1 MRILSLFDG
10 ISGCRQALKE
20 LNIDCDYYS
29 SEIDP
34 YAIQISKANH
44 LNIIQIGDVKDLKFY
59 YDDRIREQ
67 AMSFDGSLNKTKICG
82 TRAENFDLLIGGFP
96 CQSFSIAGNQ
106 KGFADERG
114 QLFFEALRIL
124 KEVKPKYFLFE
135 NVASMSKDNQAFISE
150 KLGVTPIEIN
160 SRLVTYNQRKR
171 LYWTNIP
178 NIDQP
183 HDLKLDKKDIVKSSY
198 YGTIKVL
205 KDKKRIV
212 VESKEIH
219 SLTARYT
226 DLNGSSRPMII
237 LNKEAI
243 GKPFDSKK
251 VGTDYR
257 MLTVTECERLQGF
270 PDGYTEGVSNSQRY
284 KALGNSFT
292 VPVIKHILKSV
303 SF

>member
-1 MRILSLFDG
+1 MTKIKVLSLFDG

-20 LNIDCDYYS
+20 MDIDCSYYS
-29 SEIDP
+29 SEIDK
-34 YAIQISKANH
+34 YAIQVSKANH
-44 LNIIQIGDVKDLKFY
+44 PDIIQIGDVKGVLIEDGYIFHNQNN
-59 YDDRIREQ
+59 DPMQ
-67 AMSFDGSLNKTKICG
+67 NGGSFKADV
-82 TRAENFDLLIGGFP
+82 DLLIGGFP

-106 KGFADERG
+106 KGFGDERG
-114 QLFFEALRIL
+114 QLFFEAIRIL
-124 KEVKPKYFLFE
+124 EQVKPKYFLFE
-135 NVASMSKDNQAFISE
+135 NVASMSKANQDIISE
-150 KLGVTPIEIN
+150 KLGVEPIEIN

-171 LYWTNIP
+171 LYWTNIS
-178 NIDQP
+178 NIEQP
-183 HDLKLDKKDIVKSSY
+183 HDLKLDKKDIIQTNY

-205 KDKKRIV
+205 KDKTRIV
-212 VESKEIH
+212 VESKEMH

-257 MLTVTECERLQGF
+257 MLTVNECCSLQGF
-270 PDGYTEGVSNSQRY
+270 PQDYCSPVSNSQGY

-292 VPVIKHILKSV
+292 VPVIKHILKRLND
-303 SF
+303 